1 MQTPRS
7 ERGAADSLARLIGK
21 AKASASTAPKQK
33 LFDDLGHPLKPRARG
48 PSRMAR
54 SGSPVHGRGA
64 GGRRRGNDGARPPRP
79 RPGDRARASGG
90 PPGGYNRPGACLR
103 VWTAPLQAKATV
115 PHGGWLP
122 WLAEHTTVGPR
133 QAQNY
138 MKLTRRRA
146 EIEAANAQRDSPLPI
161 RDAIA
166 LLASPRTGRHT
177 IFDEI
182 LDLGGT
188 IRSQGLDLP
197 EGLPFENWAKI
208 GELLGKL
215 ERGSDDLNAWVYVQ
229 ASLYQYGEKLLADV
243 ERMEPRQAEI
253 REAYESGHGWPD
265 DTEGVIDGARA
276 WIVRAELWRQAL
288 ARYDLALAN
297 MRLGEAVR
305 AKLEAQARIAW
316 FEGARP

>member
-21 AKASASTAPKQK
+21 PKASASTAPKQK
-33 LFDDLGHPLKPRARG
+33 LFDDLGHPLKPRARV
-48 PSRMAR
+48 R
-54 SGSPVHGRGA
+54 PVW
-64 GGRRRGNDGARPPRP
+64 P
-79 RPGDRARASGG
+79 DRARQFMAGAPVAGG
-90 PPGGYNRPGACLR
+90 GAM
-103 VWTAPLQAKATV
+103 TAPALPDLAQAIEREHQAARQAAITALEHAFECGRLLIQAKATV

-161 RDAIA
+161 RDATA

-288 ARYDLALAN
+288 ARYDLALTN